1 MSRKKENLNINKV
14 TFKYSG
20 TDNDL
25 TLFLKT
31 IIHDHLVKN
40 NIITDKPLKYA
51 NNTAENK

>member
-1 MSRKKENLNINKV
+1 VGRKKENLKINNV

-31 IIHDHLVKN
+31 VIHDHLVKN
-40 NIITDKPLKYA
+40 KIIAEKPLKSA
-51 NNTAENK
+51 DGTAVKR

>member
-1 MSRKKENLNINKV
+1 MSKRKEILKINNV

-31 IIHDHLVKN
+31 IIHDHLVKSK
-40 NIITDKPLKYA
+40 IITDKPLKSV
-51 NNTAENK
+51 NNMPVNQ

>member
-1 MSRKKENLNINKV
+1 MSRKKENLKINNV

-40 NIITDKPLKYA
+40 NIITGKPLKSV
-51 NNTAENK
+51 NNMPVNK